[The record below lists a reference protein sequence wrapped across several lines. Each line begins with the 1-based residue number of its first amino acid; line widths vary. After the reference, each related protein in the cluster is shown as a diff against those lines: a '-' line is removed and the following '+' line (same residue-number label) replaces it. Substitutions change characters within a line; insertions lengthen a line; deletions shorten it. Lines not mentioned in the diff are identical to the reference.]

1 MSRYL
6 YLFLALLGLFL
17 TSACLPF
24 VGNMDLD
31 IQTSTPESLPSPTM
45 DASTPLPEPT
55 PLPASAGTVT
65 GRVCYPGEF
74 IPAMTAYFQQTPSGL
89 LTELPIAEGQLTYTL
104 ELAPGIYRAFTWSEK
119 YQIASAYTG
128 YAACGYGNTCPDHT
142 LLSFE
147 VLAGQTLT
155 DIDLCD
161 GPYPADQ
168 LPLPRPVSEN
178 DPALNGLTYSLP
190 EGPLYRIDAYG
201 YSKPLNSA
209 LGVVISPDGNSGL
222 YPFNGDLYVMSLAGG
237 EPLNLT
243 NTPNIIE
250 ILYQWPLQD
259 RIFFTALTAG
269 LGERSSMTGGL
280 YSIRPDGSALTAL
293 DPDTNVGNF
302 AISPDGHFAAYGG
315 GQTGYLY
322 DLQLNQRGVFDPTTF
337 GINSESGLYLTSP
350 AWAPDSQKLAW
361 LVQGNFMGPGVFA
374 VVVFDLFTNTTEI
387 IHPYHIVGMDGLLP
401 PAKFSPDG
409 NWIAF
414 TAFDEDPTQY
424 GVWVASVGDPN
435 QSTQFFMG
443 SYSNTPYWSPDGRWL
458 AYQQYAEAEQVNK
471 VFVYD
476 LTLNVI
482 LQAVQLP
489 PNASIIG
496 W

>member
-6 YLFLALLGLFL
+6 YLFFTLIILFL
-17 TSACLPF
+17 TTACVPL
-24 VGNMDLD
+24 VGNIDLAV
-31 IQTSTPESLPSPTM
+31 QTSTPDSIPSPIAEEAT
-45 DASTPLPEPT
+45 TLPEPT
-55 PLPASAGTVT
+55 PMPTSAGTVN
-65 GRVCYPGEF
+65 GRVCYPSEF
-74 IPAMTAYFQQTPSGL
+74 IPAMTAYFQQTPSGA
-89 LTELPIAEGQLTYTL
+89 LTELSIAEGQLNYSI
-104 ELAPGIYRAFTWSEK
+104 ELAPGTYRAFTWTEK

-128 YAACGYGNTCPDHT
+128 YTACGYGNTCTDHT
-142 LLSFE
+142 LLSFD
-147 VLAGQTLT
+147 VVAGQELSGI
-155 DIDLCD
+155 DICD
-161 GPYPADQ
+161 GPYPVDQ

-178 DPALNGLTYSLP
+178 DPAMNGLIYSLP
-190 EGPLYRIDAYG
+190 EGPLYRIDVNGHAT
-201 YSKPLNSA
+201 PLNSA

-237 EPLNLT
+237 EPTNLT
-243 NTPNIIE
+243 NTPDTIE

-259 RIFFTALTAG
+259 RIFFTALPG
-269 LGERSSMTGGL
+269 GQGDGPGFTGGL
-280 YSIRPDGSALTAL
+280 YSIRTDGTDFTAI
-293 DPDTNVGNF
+293 DPDTNTANF
-302 AISPDGHFAAYGG
+302 AVSPDGRFVAYGV

-322 DLQLNQRGVFDPTTF
+322 DLQLNQRAVFDPTTF
-337 GINSESGLYLTSP
+337 GINSEHGLYISSP
-350 AWAPDSQKLAW
+350 AWSPNSQKLAW
-361 LVQGNFMGPGVFA
+361 ITQGDFMGQGAFA
-374 VVVFDLFTNTTEI
+374 VVVFDLLTSTTEI
-387 IHPYHIVGMDGLLP
+387 IHPYHIVGMDGHLP

-414 TAFDEDPTQY
+414 GAFDQDPTQY

-443 SYSNTPYWSPDGRWL
+443 SYSNTPFWSPNGRWL

-476 LTLNVI
+476 ITLNVI

-489 PNASIIG
+489 PNANLVD